1 MVNEIKPWIIKVSYG
16 YNCSN
21 YYGAYSVN
29 NPLDSEDFPDDF
41 YVTATE
47 ELWNDYSYVVTG
59 WDGSAM
65 ENDENENPEAYEEE
79 HAQLRE
85 DFDCD
90 VEFTADIDED
100 NDIDDVE
107 IVYDEREK

>member
-1 MVNEIKPWIIKVSYG
+1 MTNEIKPWIIKVSYS

-29 NPLDSEDFPDDF
+29 DPLDSKDFPDDF
-41 YVTATE
+41 YATAIE
-47 ELWNDYSYVVTG
+47 ELWDDYSYIVTG
-59 WDGSAM
+59 WDDSNM
-65 ENDENENPEAYEEE
+65 ENDKNEDPEAYEEE
-79 HAQLRE
+79 YAQLRE

-90 VEFTADIDED
+90 VDFTAYIDED
-100 NDIDDVE
+100 NEIDGVE

>member
-1 MVNEIKPWIIKVSYG
+1 MNKEIKPWIIKVSYG
-16 YNCSN
+16 YNCSD

-47 ELWNDYSYVVTG
+47 ELWDNYGYTVTG
-59 WDGSAM
+59 WNNSNM
-65 ENDENENPEAYEEE
+65 ENDEDSEAYEEE
-79 HAQLRE
+79 YAQLRE

-90 VEFTADIDED
+90 VEFTAYIDEY
-100 NDIDDVE
+100 NEINSVA
-107 IVYDEREK
+107 IVYDERK